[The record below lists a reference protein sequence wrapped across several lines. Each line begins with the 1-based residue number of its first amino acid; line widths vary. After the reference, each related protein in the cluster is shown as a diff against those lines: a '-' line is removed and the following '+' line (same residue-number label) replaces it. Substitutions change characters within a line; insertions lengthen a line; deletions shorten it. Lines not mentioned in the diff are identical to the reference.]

1 MRFVLKD
8 FYQELSL
15 NEPSKGIT
23 KDELYE
29 ATVSDIN
36 IRTIVEKNTH
46 ILRGGN
52 KKDDDISASL
62 NNLIYSGQ
70 QYVYFFNLVK
80 ENKGYSYHK
89 LRDL

>member
-8 FYQELSL
+8 FYQELNL

-70 QYVYFFNLVK
+70 
-80 ENKGYSYHK
+80 
-89 LRDL
+89 

>member
-8 FYQELSL
+8 FYQELNL

-23 KDELYE
+23 KDELYD
-29 ATVSDIN
+29 ATLGDVN

-70 QYVYFFNLVK
+70 QYINLFIVVK
-80 ENKGYSYHK
+80 ENKVYSYHK
-89 LRDL
+89 LRAL